1 MNLIIETNWGVCI
14 LKILFCTNLRY
25 VNDTWQLKHSK
36 ENLSF
41 MHGFNWKQKKTWTG
55 NYACEWMCAVKD
67 PLVKLYLYGITG
79 ENKEELWPWRQER
92 VTAML
97 ASIIIMMLGTHEQ
110 IVRKLKNAKFSR
122 LCNLSLNKKV

>member
-1 MNLIIETNWGVCI
+1 
-14 LKILFCTNLRY
+14 
-25 VNDTWQLKHSK
+25 
-36 ENLSF
+36 
-41 MHGFNWKQKKTWTG
+41 
-55 NYACEWMCAVKD
+55 MCAVKD